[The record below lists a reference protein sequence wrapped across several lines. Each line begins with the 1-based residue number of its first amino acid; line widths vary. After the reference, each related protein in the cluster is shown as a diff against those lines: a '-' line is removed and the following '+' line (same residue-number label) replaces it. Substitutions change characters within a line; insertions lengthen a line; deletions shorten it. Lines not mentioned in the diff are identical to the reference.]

1 MSRPLDEPRA
11 SRHAA
16 EPIPFLD
23 LVTPHLA
30 LEDEL
35 VTAFRHALRDGRFV
49 GGPEVAEFE
58 REFARFSSA
67 PDCVGVNSGTDALR
81 FAFIALRVRPGDEV
95 ITVAHT
101 FIATTEAI
109 TQAGGTVKFVDID
122 ERTMTMDPTV
132 VAGAMGP
139 RTVGIVPVH
148 LYGLAA
154 DLDPIVTLARQRGLW
169 VVEDAAQAHGATYQG
184 RKVGSLGDLG
194 CFSFYPG
201 KNLGSLGEGGAV
213 AVGTGDPELLAIVRQ
228 LREHGQ
234 SDKYVH
240 EREGF
245 NGRLHAIQA
254 AFLRIKLRH
263 LPEWNAARRRAAT
276 WYRDALAGVGDLVLP
291 IEPPYGQHVYHL
303 FVVRTNRR
311 DALRDFLAGQGIGTG
326 LHYPTPLHLQ
336 RAYQHLGLAK
346 GSLPVTERV
355 ARSCVSLP
363 MFPEITESQVARVAD
378 ATRDFFAG

>member
-1 MSRPLDEPRA
+1 VSRPLDEPRA
-11 SRHAA
+11 PRHTA

-67 PDCVGVNSGTDALR
+67 ADCVGVNSGTDALR

-139 RTVGIVPVH
+139 HTVGIVPVH

-154 DLDPIVTLARQRGLW
+154 DLDPIVALARQRGLW

-213 AVGTGDPELLAIVRQ
+213 TVGTGDAGLLTTVRQ

-234 SDKYVH
+234 SDKYIH
-240 EREGF
+240 ETEGF

-254 AFLRIKLRH
+254 AFLRIKLRR
-263 LPEWNAARRRAAT
+263 LPEWNAARRRAAE
-276 WYRDALAGVGDLVLP
+276 WYRDALTGVGDLVLP
-291 IEPPYGQHVYHL
+291 VEPPYGQHVYHL
-303 FVVRTNRR
+303 FVVRTKRR
-311 DALRDFLAGQGIGTG
+311 DALRDYLAGQGIATG

-336 RAYQHLGLAK
+336 KAYQRLGLGI

-363 MFPEITESQVARVAD
+363 MFPEIAESQVARVAE
-378 ATRDFFAG
+378 AIRDSFDG